1 MQLQTLL
8 FTLLQAVSLAFAVP
22 SVVEDISQLKGAAD
36 SNIKTIVKGAAGS
49 TSKNIVPGTREKY
62 LRQKAA
68 KGKEQYQNWQ
78 CHVFGDSHH
87 NKLRVMYIEFN
98 RLFGAAL
105 LEAEPRECFVAR
117 CGRFHFSWCNMT
129 VDPVR
134 EDAGARELVANN
146 DPLNG
151 TSCMFAPEGKG
162 FDKYKLYL
170 WGVSP
175 DSDPP
180 SYGGLSTVKECE
192 QHGVMGR
199 GLVSEEE
206 WVGSLANDV
215 GAQLS

>member
-36 SNIKTIVKGAAGS
+36 STIKTIVKGAAGS

-78 CHVFGDSHH
+78 CHIFGDSHH

-151 TSCMFAPEGKG
+151 TSCI
-162 FDKYKLYL
+162 
-170 WGVSP
+170 
-175 DSDPP
+175 DPP

-199 GLVSEEE
+199 GLVSEDE
-206 WVGSLANDV
+206 WVDSFANDV
-215 GAQLS
+215 GAQLL